1 MIFIL
6 GPTASG
12 KSALSYAVAK
22 QMSVEIISVDS
33 AQVFKHMDVGT
44 AKPSAIEMADVP
56 HHLINII
63 EPNEVYSAAQFAID
77 AKKLV
82 TEIHSRGRT
91 PLLVGGTMLY
101 VSALT
106 QGLNDLPQANNAVRD
121 KLNRQATEIGWPSM
135 HQKLLDL
142 DPVIAAKIKPMD
154 GQRIQRALEVIE
166 LTGRTM
172 SEQLTS
178 DKLGINGDGE
188 HLVISLEP
196 SDRLALHKRIEMRL
210 QAMFDSGLV
219 KEVKTLRARGD
230 LYPELPSMRCVGYRQ
245 VWQKLDELEGATDS
259 QIAQTAFY
267 DALVATRQLAKRQL
281 TWLRANENRHIF
293 DCLHNVDQ
301 LLQSAL
307 SLIEKHEQFNYQ

>member
-12 KSALSYAVAK
+12 KSALSYAIARH
-22 QMSVEIISVDS
+22 MPVEIISVDS

-44 AKPSAIEMADVP
+44 AKPSVQEMADVP

-63 EPNEVYSAAQFAID
+63 EPSEVYSAAQFAID
-77 AKKLV
+77 AKKLES
-82 TEIHSRGRT
+82 EIRARGRT

-106 QGLNDLPQANNAVRD
+106 QGLNDLPPANNAVRD
-121 KLNRQATEIGWPSM
+121 KLNTLANEIGWPRM
-135 HQKLLDL
+135 HQKLQDL
-142 DPVIAAKIKPMD
+142 DPTSAAKIKPMD

-166 LTGRTM
+166 LTGRSL
-172 SEQLTS
+172 SEQHTS
-178 DKLGINGDGE
+178 EKLGINSDGE

-196 SDRLALHKRIEMRL
+196 SDRLALHKCIETRL
-210 QAMFDSGLV
+210 QTMFDNGLV
-219 KEVKTLRARGD
+219 TEVKALQARGD

-293 DCLHNVDQ
+293 DCLHNIDQ
-301 LLQSAL
+301 LLPPAL
-307 SLIEKHEQFNYQ
+307 SLIEKHG

>member
-12 KSALSYAVAK
+12 KSALSYAIARH
-22 QMSVEIISVDS
+22 MPVEIISVDS

-44 AKPSAIEMADVP
+44 AKPSAAEMAEVP

-63 EPNEVYSAAQFAID
+63 EPNDVYSAAQFAID
-77 AKKLV
+77 ASKLDS
-82 TEIHSRGRT
+82 EIRARGKT

-106 QGLNDLPQANNAVRD
+106 QGLNDLPQANNTVRD
-121 KLNRQATEIGWPSM
+121 KLNSEANAIGWPRM

-166 LTGRTM
+166 LTGRPM
-172 SEQLTS
+172 SEQHTN
-178 DKLGINGDGE
+178 DKLGINSDGKN
-188 HLVISLEP
+188 LVISLEP
-196 SDRLALHKRIEMRL
+196 SNRLVLHKRIETRL
-210 QAMFDSGLV
+210 QAMFDNGLV
-219 KEVKTLRARGD
+219 TEVKTLKARGD

-245 VWQKLDELEGATDS
+245 VWQKLDELQGATDT
-259 QIAQTAFY
+259 QIAQTSFY
-267 DALVATRQLAKRQL
+267 AALVATRQLAKRQL

-293 DCLHNVDQ
+293 DCLHNINQ
-301 LLQSAL
+301 LIQPAL
-307 SLIEKHEQFNYQ
+307 ELIEKHQ

>member
-12 KSALSYAVAK
+12 KSALSYAIARE
-22 QMSVEIISVDS
+22 MPVEIISIDS
-33 AQVFKHMDVGT
+33 AQVFKHMNVGT
-44 AKPSAIEMADVP
+44 AKPTTKERADVP
-56 HHLINII
+56 HHLIDII
-63 EPNEVYSAAQFAID
+63 EPTEVYSAAQFAID
-77 AKKLV
+77 AKRLDQ
-82 TEIHSRGRT
+82 EIRARGRT

-121 KLNRQATEIGWPSM
+121 KLNNEANEIGWPRM

-142 DPVIAAKIKPMD
+142 DPTIAAKIKPMD

-178 DKLGINGDGE
+178 TKLGINSDGE

-196 SDRLALHKRIEMRL
+196 SNRLVLHQRIEARL
-210 QAMFDSGLV
+210 QTMFDQGLV
-219 KEVKTLRARGD
+219 GEVKALRARGD

-245 VWQKLDELEGATDS
+245 VWQKLDELSETTDQ

-293 DCLHNVDQ
+293 DCLHNIDQ
-301 LLQSAL
+301 LIQPTLAL
-307 SLIEKHEQFNYQ
+307 IQKHG

>member
-12 KSALSYAVAK
+12 KSALSYAIARE
-22 QMSVEIISVDS
+22 MPVEIISIDS
-33 AQVFKHMDVGT
+33 AQVFKHMNVGT
-44 AKPSAIEMADVP
+44 AKPTTKERADVP
-56 HHLINII
+56 HHLIDII
-63 EPNEVYSAAQFAID
+63 EPTEVYSAAQFAID
-77 AKKLV
+77 AKRLDQ
-82 TEIHSRGRT
+82 EIRARGRT

-121 KLNRQATEIGWPSM
+121 KLNNEANEIGWPRM

-142 DPVIAAKIKPMD
+142 DPTIAAKIKPMD

-178 DKLGINGDGE
+178 TKLGINSEGE

-196 SDRLALHKRIEMRL
+196 SNRLVLHQRIEARL
-210 QAMFDSGLV
+210 QTMFDQGLV
-219 KEVKTLRARGD
+219 GEVKALRARGD

-245 VWQKLDELEGATDS
+245 VWQKLDELSETTDQ

-293 DCLHNVDQ
+293 DCLHNIDQ
-301 LLQSAL
+301 LIQPTLAL
-307 SLIEKHEQFNYQ
+307 IQKHG

>member
-12 KSALSYAVAK
+12 KSALSYAIARHLP
-22 QMSVEIISVDS
+22 VEIISVDS
-33 AQVFKHMDVGT
+33 AQVFKHMNVGT
-44 AKPSAIEMADVP
+44 AKPSAQEMADVP

-63 EPNEVYSAAQFAID
+63 EPSDVYSAAQFAID
-77 AKKLV
+77 ARKLDAD
-82 TEIHSRGRT
+82 IRARNRT

-121 KLNRQATEIGWPSM
+121 KLNAEANEIGWPRM

-142 DPVIAAKIKPMD
+142 DPTSAAKIKPMD
-154 GQRIQRALEVIE
+154 GQRIQRALEVIA
-166 LTGRTM
+166 LTGRTL
-172 SEQLTS
+172 SEQQTS
-178 DKLGINGDGE
+178 DKLGINSDNQ

-196 SDRLALHKRIEMRL
+196 SDRLVLHKRIETRL
-210 QAMFDSGLV
+210 QTMFDGGLV
-219 KEVKTLRARGD
+219 AEVKALRARDD

-245 VWQKLDELEGATDS
+245 VWQKLDELNGATDS

-293 DCLHNVDQ
+293 DCLHNIDQ
-301 LLQSAL
+301 LLQPAL
-307 SLIEKHEQFNYQ
+307 SLIEKHE

>member
-12 KSALSYAVAK
+12 KSALSYAIAR
-22 QMSVEIISVDS
+22 QIPVEIISVDS

-44 AKPSAIEMADVP
+44 AKPSATEMAVVP
-56 HHLINII
+56 HHLVNII
-63 EPNEVYSAAQFAID
+63 EPSEVYSAAQFAID
-77 AKKLV
+77 AKKLAS
-82 TEIHSRGRT
+82 EIRERGRT

-121 KLNRQATEIGWPSM
+121 KLNAEANEIGWPRM

-178 DKLGINGDGE
+178 EKLGINSDGE

-196 SDRLALHKRIEMRL
+196 SDRSALHKRIETRL
-210 QAMFDSGLV
+210 QTMFDNGLV
-219 KEVKTLRARGD
+219 REVKTLRARGD

-245 VWQKLDELEGATDS
+245 VWQKLDELEGATDE

-281 TWLRANENRHIF
+281 TWLRANENRHVF
-293 DCLHNVDQ
+293 DCLHNIDQ
-301 LLQSAL
+301 LLQPAL
-307 SLIEKHEQFNYQ
+307 SLIEKHE

>member
-12 KSALSYAVAK
+12 KSALSYAIARHLP
-22 QMSVEIISVDS
+22 VEIISVDS
-33 AQVFKHMDVGT
+33 AQVFKHMNVGT
-44 AKPSAIEMADVP
+44 AKPSAQEMADVP

-63 EPNEVYSAAQFAID
+63 EPSDVYSAAQFAID
-77 AKKLV
+77 ARKLDAD
-82 TEIHSRGRT
+82 IRARNRT

-121 KLNRQATEIGWPSM
+121 KLNAEANEIGWPRM

-142 DPVIAAKIKPMD
+142 DPTSAAKIKPMD
-154 GQRIQRALEVIE
+154 GQRIQRALEVIA
-166 LTGRTM
+166 LTGRTL
-172 SEQLTS
+172 SEQQTS
-178 DKLGINGDGE
+178 DKLGINSDNQ

-196 SDRLALHKRIEMRL
+196 SDRLVLHKRIETRL
-210 QAMFDSGLV
+210 QTMFDGGLV
-219 KEVKTLRARGD
+219 AEVKALKARDD

-245 VWQKLDELEGATDS
+245 VWQKLDELNGATDS

-293 DCLHNVDQ
+293 DCLHNIDQ
-301 LLQSAL
+301 LLQPAL
-307 SLIEKHEQFNYQ
+307 SLIEKHE

>member
-12 KSALSYAVAK
+12 KSALSYAIARH
-22 QMSVEIISVDS
+22 MPVEIISVDS

-44 AKPSAIEMADVP
+44 AKPSVQEMAEVP

-63 EPNEVYSAAQFAID
+63 EPSEVYSAAQFAID
-77 AKKLV
+77 AKKLES
-82 TEIHSRGRT
+82 EIRARGRT

-106 QGLNDLPQANNAVRD
+106 QGLNDLPPANNAVRD
-121 KLNRQATEIGWPSM
+121 KLNTQANEIGWPGM
-135 HQKLLDL
+135 HQKLQDL
-142 DPVIAAKIKPMD
+142 DPTSAAKIKPMD

-166 LTGRTM
+166 LTGRSL
-172 SEQLTS
+172 SEQHTS
-178 DKLGINGDGE
+178 EKLGINSDGE

-196 SDRLALHKRIEMRL
+196 SDRLALHKRIETRL
-210 QAMFDSGLV
+210 QTMFDNGLV
-219 KEVKTLRARGD
+219 TEVKALRARGD

-245 VWQKLDELEGATDS
+245 VWQKLDELEGVTDS

-281 TWLRANENRHIF
+281 TWLRANENRQIF
-293 DCLHNVDQ
+293 DCLHNIDQ
-301 LLQSAL
+301 LLQPAL
-307 SLIEKHEQFNYQ
+307 SLIEKHG